1 MTRDR
6 TGSYFIPSVKPPLEL
21 RVRASRPRRKKEVK
35 REGCISRATV
45 NNNNNNNKGMEN
57 RTQRFE
63 QSKIEAQWSEHSSF
77 QHTPPFISSSLFPLF
92 DTNISPV
99 SRETRPRE
107 RTREKINS
115 QLVLPRHPSE
125 SKKRENTKLKERK
138 ERRDKIR

>member
-45 NNNNNNNKGMEN
+45 NNNNNKGMEN

-77 QHTPPFISSSLFPLF
+77 QHTPPFISSSLSPLF

-107 RTREKINS
+107 RTRKKINS
-115 QLVLPRHPSE
+115 QLLRHPSE